1 MYNWEIRDTRAPLVE
16 LPSGRLHCPS
26 RSPGPSF
33 ASVRTVGQSRP
44 HIYFFAANVSDIS
57 GRTYHSDHADS
68 CSVVTD
74 NLRQQFQL

>member
-1 MYNWEIRDTRAPLVE
+1 ME

-26 RSPGPSF
+26 QSPGPSF

-44 HIYFFAANVSDIS
+44 QICFFAENVSDIS
-57 GRTYHSDHADS
+57 GRTYRSDHADS
-68 CSVVTD
+68 CSVVAD